1 MGSLWNGDD
10 EIMPMETNS
19 LADCADTE
27 PIDTQIS
34 SPPSSDEKGKSRDA
48 DELVR
53 DTVPCNDTV
62 PVEDAFETQM
72 VDFGGETQLMDFGG
86 ETQLMDFG
94 GETQLMD
101 FGWETQVMDFDGETQ
116 VMDFGGDTQVMDFG
130 GDTQAMG
137 FGGETQVMD
146 DINCYA
152 NMEETQ
158 LLEFDDVVV
167 SDTDSEESDTT
178 EVLDDSKDLSDD
190 ESVRRGSGQ
199 LVNEEN
205 ISRTPCENSVNGLM
219 EQANY
224 SVDFQNNA
232 GLHVSAAT
240 PVVEGSPELRPGS
253 VHKHFTSVRAASLQ
267 ASGLAACSTVL
278 KGTNNKS
285 CSVRSNNQSLDQLSG
300 KDNAVSLLGGSAING
315 DEVRQERGSRNEKKC
330 RTGSSTARKLFPED
344 SDAENTEISHPSS
357 SGEEGEDLLQFP
369 CNLVGLSY
377 VDSQEPGE
385 LSQANALDFVDKFLQ
400 NNLDES
406 NKEVGHGKRA
416 RDTSKFVSSA
426 KGPQILAKKANDKSI
441 DKGIFDWDNNRE
453 DEEGGEFFRR
463 RKADFFDGGSHG
475 WRSLPQPQKSKGKRQ
490 EEKKDLKTQ
499 LQGKN
504 KRIGVVHSDSK
515 LLLHKSKVEKKTAH
529 EDEMKHIKN
538 LVSEFDEQFN
548 NDSPR
553 EQLDTNVN
561 KNDALEMMIVG
572 FDTQMAAEAIE
583 ALCCGVGIS
592 NCDASDEN
600 QGAGRKQKSPPEG
613 SMGEK
618 SKNRICS
625 TKPSSRKRGR
635 FTDAGVASRETRQAK
650 KTRVG
655 ARLCKHYSIS
665 PLEFS
670 KNARKQCETEVVITK
685 SKKGKS
691 IAKNHLKIDRNK
703 NMEKIPSVAIDLRT
717 EKKNLQQDVG
727 TFTPIARRTRRS
739 MVVNQ
744 LKKADKA
751 SSDCG
756 EESSAQTQYIATR
769 EKIFSFTGGKVSNA
783 LNAKLSKSGPSRSR
797 EVGTNKRTQHDGSD
811 LKFEAICDGIKLDTL
826 SFSKGKRSR
835 RKLSGQVC
843 GPDNLND
850 PSAPF
855 AQPDK
860 VGQRFSRH
868 TRSQGAAQR
877 ICVDVKSTR
886 RTRSCTRGDQN
897 LARKYA
903 HQSLKGDPGKVPLH
917 CNSSHKNGRMISEIL
932 TGEEAVGIP
941 DRRSGAN
948 PSSTTKMRDE
958 SPLGKCKPSDS
969 GCATPVN
976 SKVPANDAS
985 PVCMGSEYFK
995 QTCKKT
1001 PSRPGLSKE
1010 IHDLSA
1016 NGNTPTSASK
1026 DLRKI
1031 DRTDVRVLYSH
1042 HLDDDVIKHQKKILA
1057 RLGVSVASSMTD
1069 ATHFIADQFM
1079 RTRNMLE
1086 AIAAGKPVVT
1096 HLWLDSCGQA
1106 SCFIDEKNYILRD
1119 TKKEKE
1125 FSFSMPASLAR
1136 ACQHPLLEGRKV
1148 FITPNTKPGKDIISS
1163 LVKAVRGQAIERIG
1177 RSVLEA
1183 DKIPD
1188 DLLVVSCEEDYEIC
1202 VPLLK
1207 KGATVYS
1214 SELLL
1219 NGIVTQKLKFER
1231 HRLFTDQVKKTR
1243 STIWLRKDGNKF
1255 LPVTKDR

>member
-19 LADCADTE
+19 VADCADTE

-72 VDFGGETQLMDFGG
+72 VDFGGETQLI
-86 ETQLMDFG
+86 DFG

-101 FGWETQVMDFDGETQ
+101 FGWETQVMDFGGETQ

-130 GDTQAMG
+130 SDTQAMG
-137 FGGETQVMD
+137 FGGETQVLD

-178 EVLDDSKDLSDD
+178 EVFDDSKDLSDD
-190 ESVRRGSGQ
+190 ESVQRGSGQ

-205 ISRTPCENSVNGLM
+205 IRRTPCENSVNGLM

-224 SVDFQNNA
+224 SVDDQHNA

-253 VHKHFTSVRAASLQ
+253 VLKHFTSVCAASLQ
-267 ASGLAACSTVL
+267 ASDLAACSTVL
-278 KGTNNKS
+278 KGTNT
-285 CSVRSNNQSLDQLSG
+285 
-300 KDNAVSLLGGSAING
+300 ING
-315 DEVRQERGSRNEKKC
+315 EEVRQEHDSRNEKKC
-330 RTGSSTARKLFPED
+330 GTGGSTARKLFPED
-344 SDAENTEISHPSS
+344 SDAENTEISHHSG

-369 CNLVGLSY
+369 CNLAGLSY

-406 NKEVGHGKRA
+406 NKEVGHGKSA

-441 DKGIFDWDNNRE
+441 DKGIFDWDDNRE

-504 KRIGVVHSDSK
+504 KIIGVVHSDSK
-515 LLLHKSKVEKKTAH
+515 LLLHKSKVDKKTAH

-548 NDSPR
+548 NDSPG

-561 KNDALEMMIVG
+561 KNDAPEMMNVG

-583 ALCCGVGIS
+583 ALCYGVGIS

-600 QGAGRKQKSPPEG
+600 QGAGKSPPEG
-613 SMGEK
+613 LMGEK

-625 TKPSSRKRGR
+625 MKPSSRKRGR

-655 ARLCKHYSIS
+655 ARLSKHYSIS

-691 IAKNHLKIDRNK
+691 IGKNHLNIDGNK
-703 NMEKIPSVAIDLRT
+703 NMEKIPPVAIDLRT
-717 EKKNLQQDVG
+717 EGSMKKNLQLDVG

-756 EESSAQTQYIATR
+756 EESSAQTEYIA
-769 EKIFSFTGGKVSNA
+769 KF
-783 LNAKLSKSGPSRSR
+783 SKSGPSRSG
-797 EVGTNKRTQHDGSD
+797 EVGNNKPSQHDGSD
-811 LKFEAICDGIKLDTL
+811 LKFEAICDGIKLDAL

-843 GPDNLND
+843 GPDNLSV
-850 PSAPF
+850 PSTPF
-855 AQPDK
+855 VQPDK
-860 VGQRFSRH
+860 VGQRVTRH

-903 HQSLKGDPGKVPLH
+903 HQSLKSDPGKVPLH
-917 CNSSHKNGRMISEIL
+917 KDGRMISEII

-941 DRRSGAN
+941 DRRSDAN
-948 PSSTTKMRDE
+948 PSSATKMRDE

-976 SKVPANDAS
+976 SKVPAIDNDAS

-1001 PSRPGLSKE
+1001 PSRPGLLKE
-1010 IHDLSA
+1010 IRDLSA

-1026 DLRKI
+1026 DLRKR

-1042 HLDDDVIKHQKKILA
+1042 HLDDDVIKHQKKILG

-1069 ATHFIADQFM
+1069 ATHFIADQFV

-1125 FSFSMPASLAR
+1125 FGFSMPASLAH

-1202 VPLLK
+1202 VPLLE

>member
-72 VDFGGETQLMDFGG
+72 VDFGGETQLI
-86 ETQLMDFG
+86 DFG

-101 FGWETQVMDFDGETQ
+101 FGWETQVMDFGGETQ

-130 GDTQAMG
+130 SDTQAMG
-137 FGGETQVMD
+137 FGGETQVLD

-167 SDTDSEESDTT
+167 SDTDSEELDTT
-178 EVLDDSKDLSDD
+178 EVFDDSKDLSDD
-190 ESVRRGSGQ
+190 ESVQRGSGQ

-205 ISRTPCENSVNGLM
+205 IRRIPCENSVNGLM

-224 SVDFQNNA
+224 SVDNQHNA
-232 GLHVSAAT
+232 GLQVSDAT
-240 PVVEGSPELRPGS
+240 PVVEGSPELRP
-253 VHKHFTSVRAASLQ
+253 ASLQ
-267 ASGLAACSTVL
+267 ASDLAACSTVL
-278 KGTNNKS
+278 KGTN
-285 CSVRSNNQSLDQLSG
+285 R
-300 KDNAVSLLGGSAING
+300 GSAING
-315 DEVRQERGSRNEKKC
+315 EEVRQEHDSRNEKKC
-330 RTGSSTARKLFPED
+330 RTGGSTARKLFPED
-344 SDAENTEISHPSS
+344 SDAENTEISHYSG

-369 CNLVGLSY
+369 CNLAGLSY

-406 NKEVGHGKRA
+406 NKEVGHGKSA
-416 RDTSKFVSSA
+416 RDTSKIVSSA

-441 DKGIFDWDNNRE
+441 DKGIFDWDDNRE

-490 EEKKDLKTQ
+490 EEKDLKTQ

-504 KRIGVVHSDSK
+504 KIIGVVHSDSK
-515 LLLHKSKVEKKTAH
+515 LLLHKSKVDKKTAH

-561 KNDALEMMIVG
+561 KNDAPEMMNVG

-583 ALCCGVGIS
+583 ALCYGVGIS

-600 QGAGRKQKSPPEG
+600 QGAGKSPPEG

-625 TKPSSRKRGR
+625 MKPSSRKRGR
-635 FTDAGVASRETRQAK
+635 FPDAGVASRETRQAK

-655 ARLCKHYSIS
+655 ARLSKHYSIS

-670 KNARKQCETEVVITK
+670 KNTRKQCETEVVITK

-691 IAKNHLKIDRNK
+691 IAKNHLNIDGNK
-703 NMEKIPSVAIDLRT
+703 NMEKIPPVAIDLRT
-717 EKKNLQQDVG
+717 EGSIKKNLQQDVG

-756 EESSAQTQYIATR
+756 KESSAQTEYIATR
-769 EKIFSFTGGKVSNA
+769 EKIISFTGGKVSNV
-783 LNAKLSKSGPSRSR
+783 LNTKFSKSGPSRSG
-797 EVGTNKRTQHDGSD
+797 EVGNNKPSQHDGSD
-811 LKFEAICDGIKLDTL
+811 LKFEAICDGIKLDAL

-843 GPDNLND
+843 GPDNLNV
-850 PSAPF
+850 PSTPF
-855 AQPDK
+855 VQPDK
-860 VGQRFSRH
+860 VGQRVTRH

-903 HQSLKGDPGKVPLH
+903 HQSLKSDPGKVPLH
-917 CNSSHKNGRMISEIL
+917 KDGRMISEII

-941 DRRSGAN
+941 DSRSDAN
-948 PSSTTKMRDE
+948 PSSATKMRDE

-976 SKVPANDAS
+976 SKVPAIAKDAS

-1001 PSRPGLSKE
+1001 PSRPGLLKE
-1010 IHDLSA
+1010 IRDLSA
-1016 NGNTPTSASK
+1016 NGNAPTSASK
-1026 DLRKI
+1026 DLRKR

-1042 HLDDDVIKHQKKILA
+1042 HLDDDVIKHQKKILG

-1069 ATHFIADQFM
+1069 ATHFIADQFV

-1125 FSFSMPASLAR
+1125 FGFSMPASLAH

-1148 FITPNTKPGKDIISS
+1148 FVTPNTKPGKDIISS

-1202 VPLLK
+1202 VPLLE

-1255 LPVTKDR
+1255 LPVKKDR